1 METVTFYGRDKEFN
15 TICIFAPMEVQW
27 NRRYYNVGD
36 FSLQLPIDQYDTDV
50 VYVYCD
56 KRPEIGIVSKTQYK
70 LDEAGKAYV
79 QISGYFYEIVMDNDI
94 IYPAYDGGQ
103 NNRVDLEI
111 NKLVLTY
118 KSGNFV
124 IDAATEAGTP
134 CDFHAEIG
142 KSLMDQCYYILQLHQ
157 MSQRIR
163 YDPDNNKFI
172 YNVWKGLDRTANNSA
187 NNNPIVFSIEFGN
200 LKNPDILMDESGY
213 KNYAIVHCEFNDS
226 DIYEVVDLHQ
236 SDEKVRK
243 TYVDMTLD
251 SEEELT
257 EQQLRLK
264 MIDAGKTELN
274 NSCSSILNTSFDLLA
289 NTYDYM
295 VDFDLGDLVTVN
307 ISTIGY
313 NANVRIVA
321 ISEVF
326 NSNGHSVKIEV
337 GNMEVK

>member
-1 METVTFYGRDKEFN
+1 METVNFYGRDKDFN
-15 TICIFAPMEVQW
+15 IICIFAPMEVQW

-36 FSLQLPIDQYDTDV
+36 FSLQLPTDQYDENA
-50 VYVYCD
+50 VYVSCD
-56 KRPEIGIVSKTQYK
+56 KRQEIGIVSKTQFK
-70 LDEAGKAYV
+70 IDEAGKAYI

-103 NNRVDLEI
+103 NSRVDLEI
-111 NKLVLTY
+111 NRMVSTY

-163 YDPDNNKFI
+163 YRNKFI
-172 YNVWKGLDRTANNSA
+172 YNIWKGLDRTVNNPA
-187 NNNPIVFSIEFGN
+187 HNNPIVFSLEYSN
-200 LKNPDILMDESGY
+200 LRNPDILMDKSGY
-213 KNYAIVHCEFNDS
+213 KNYVVVHCEFNNS

-236 SDEKVRK
+236 SGEAVRK

-251 SEEELT
+251 SKEELT
-257 EQQLRLK
+257 EQQVRLK
-264 MIDAGKTELN
+264 MVDTGKTELN
-274 NSCSSILNTSFDLLA
+274 NSCSSILNTSFELMAD
-289 NTYDYM
+289 TYEYM

-307 ISTIGY
+307 INTIGY
-313 NANVRIVA
+313 KANVRIVA

-326 NSNGHSVKIEV
+326 NSNGHNINIEV

>member
-1 METVTFYGRDKEFN
+1 METVNFYGRDKDYN
-15 TICIFAPMEVQW
+15 IICIFYPMEAQW

-36 FSLQLPIDQYDTDV
+36 FSLQLPTDQYDENV
-50 VYVYCD
+50 VYMTCD
-56 KRPEIGIVSKTQYK
+56 KREEIGIVSKRQSK
-70 LDEAGKAYV
+70 IDEAGKAYV
-79 QISGYFYEIVMDNDI
+79 QISGYFYEIVMDDDI

-111 NKLVLTY
+111 NRLVLTY
-118 KSGNFV
+118 KSGDFV

-163 YDPDNNKFI
+163 YRNKFV
-172 YNVWKGLDRTANNSA
+172 YNIWKGLDRTVNNQVH
-187 NNNPIVFSIEFGN
+187 NNPIVFSPEYGN
-200 LKNPDILMDESGY
+200 LKNPDIIMDESGY
-213 KNYAIVHCEFNDS
+213 KNYAIVHCEFKDS

-236 SDEKVRK
+236 PNEKVRK

-251 SEEELT
+251 SDEELT
-257 EQQLRLK
+257 EQQVRLK
-264 MIDAGKTELN
+264 MVEAGKTELN

-289 NTYDYM
+289 DTYEYM
-295 VDFDLGDLVTVN
+295 VDFDLGDLVTVK
-307 ISTIGY
+307 IGEVF
-313 NANVRIVA
+313 NANVRIIA
-321 ISEVF
+321 INEIF
-326 NSNGHSVKIEV
+326 NSDGHNINIEV

>member
-1 METVTFYGRDKEFN
+1 METVNFYGRDKDFN
-15 TICIFAPMEVQW
+15 IICIFAPMEVQW

-36 FSLQLPIDQYDTDV
+36 FSLQLPIDQYDENV
-50 VYVYCD
+50 VYVSCD
-56 KRPEIGIVSKTQYK
+56 KRQEIGIVSKTQYK
-70 LDEAGKAYV
+70 LDEAGKAYI

-111 NKLVLTY
+111 NKLVQTY

-124 IDAATEAGTP
+124 IDTATEAGTP

-163 YDPDNNKFI
+163 YRNKFI
-172 YNVWKGLDRTANNSA
+172 YNIWKGLDRTVNNPA
-187 NNNPIVFSIEFGN
+187 HNNPIVFSPEYSN
-200 LKNPDILMDESGY
+200 LRNPDILMDESGY
-213 KNYAIVHCEFNDS
+213 KNYAVVHCEFNNS

-236 SDEKVRK
+236 SGETVKK
-243 TYVDMTLD
+243 TYVDMSLD

-257 EQQLRLK
+257 KEQLRLK

-274 NSCSSILNTSFDLLA
+274 NSCSSILNTSFELMAD
-289 NTYDYM
+289 TYEYM

-307 ISTIGY
+307 ISTIGHT
-313 NANVRIVA
+313 ANVRIVA
-321 ISEVF
+321 VSEVF
-326 NSNGHSVKIEV
+326 NSNGHSINIEV